1 MKKRIFAL
9 VILVLVAGLAVAGV
23 EILRPY
29 RGYAGQAIVDIPPGT
44 QAPEIA
50 ARLAEKGVIA
60 HRWPFLLI
68 YGAGRWRYH
77 VKAGEYLFDRPLRP
91 LDVYRKLVRGEVY
104 SRTVVIP
111 EGSNRFDIA
120 RILQRSLGI
129 DPEDFLRVTE
139 EASPIHD
146 LDPQAQT
153 LEGYL
158 FPDTYRFEFHPTTA
172 RIALTMLARF
182 RAVLRQTFQKD
193 LNQSHENLHQ
203 ALTLASLIEKETPDP
218 HERPIIAQVFGLRLQ
233 KGMLL
238 QCDPSVAYA
247 AEMAHLPPA
256 PITETDLNLKSPYNT
271 YVHAGL
277 PPGPICNPGTASVLA
292 ALHPASTNYLYFVSN
307 TRGGHQ
313 FARTLAEHQR
323 NVALYRKQAA
333 ALRHIEPE
341 DPRTSRQRTHTSKA
355 KRRQR

>member
-1 MKKRIFAL
+1 
-9 VILVLVAGLAVAGV
+9 VAGF

-29 RGYAGQAIVDIPPGT
+29 RGYTGQSIVDIPQGT
-44 QAPEIA
+44 QAPQIA
-50 ARLAEKGVIA
+50 TLLAEKGVIA

-104 SRTVVIP
+104 FRTVVIP

-129 DPEDFLRVTE
+129 EPEDFLRVTE
-139 EASPIHD
+139 EASPVHD

-182 RAVLRQTFQKD
+182 RAVLRQGFQKD
-193 LNQSHENLHQ
+193 LDQSHESLHRV
-203 ALTLASLIEKETPDP
+203 LTLASLIEKETPDP
-218 HERPIIAQVFGLRLQ
+218 DERAIIAQVFGLRLQ

-247 AEMAHLPPA
+247 AEIAHLPPA
-256 PITETDLNLKSPYNT
+256 PITESDLNLKSPYNT
-271 YVHAGL
+271 YVHTGL
-277 PPGPICNPGTASVLA
+277 PPGPICNPGKASILA
-292 ALHPASTNYLYFVSN
+292 ALHPASTEYLYFVSN
-307 TRGGHQ
+307 THGGHQ

-323 NVALYRKQAA
+323 NVAQYRKRAA
-333 ALRHIEPE
+333 ALRQIEP
-341 DPRTSRQRTHTSKA
+341 DNAGSSQQSRHK
-355 KRRQR
+355 K